1 MSDPPN
7 AAAGELAA
15 DVRAGRH
22 TARELVA
29 ASLDRIDATG
39 ELNSFITIIEE
50 SARERAD
57 SIDARVEAG
66 ADPGPLAGVPVGI
79 KDLRTRKAGVPNTL
93 GIRALADNVA
103 SEDSIGVER
112 LEAAGAVVVGTTST
126 PAMAHTI
133 KTENRLVGATSTPF
147 DAERSAGGSSGGSAA
162 AVAAGSVRLA
172 TGSAIGGSL
181 RVPASCCHVI
191 GLKPTLGVVPE
202 YTSMD
207 GFCAMTPTFVG
218 GPIARCVED
227 TALLLDVLAGYDGRD
242 PLSVPLGDPDYLA
255 ATGRPSGELS
265 VAYSPDLDLQPVESA
280 VRAVVGEALEDLASA
295 GVGVESVD
303 VDLPPYR
310 RLSKAYVTQVGAFF
324 GAFAE
329 QIEAE
334 HGIDFETAAIAD
346 TARATATLAE
356 GVETVEER
364 LSNVPRTDAYRAI
377 EAALGDHDALVT
389 PTLTVPPYGKHLADG
404 YPTEIDGESVRGV
417 PTDAMLTWVF
427 NLTGHPAA
435 SVPAGFTEDGL
446 PVGLQVVGHRYA
458 ETDVL
463 AVAAALERHRPWADA
478 YRGLF
483 DRIG

>member
-1 MSDPPN
+1 MSGLPD
-7 AAAGELAA
+7 AAVGDLAA
-15 DVRAGRH
+15 DVRAGRRS
-22 TARELVA
+22 ARDLVE
-29 ASLDRIDATG
+29 ASLDRIDATDD
-39 ELNSFITIIEE
+39 LNSFITVVGK

-57 SIDARVEAG
+57 AIDARVEAG
-66 ADPGPLAGVPVGI
+66 EDPGPLAGVPVGI

-112 LEAAGAVVVGTTST
+112 LEAAGAVIVGTTST

-133 KTENRLVGATSTPF
+133 KTENRLVGATPTPF
-147 DAERSAGGSSGGSAA
+147 DPERSAGGSSGGSAA
-162 AVAAGSVRLA
+162 AVATGSVRLA
-172 TGSAIGGSL
+172 TGSDIGGSL
-181 RVPASCCHVI
+181 RVPAACCSVV

-207 GFCAMTPTFVG
+207 GFCATTPTFVG
-218 GPIARCVED
+218 GPIARRVDD
-227 TALLLDVLAGYDGRD
+227 TALLLDVLAGDDGRD
-242 PLSVPLGDPDYLA
+242 PLSVPLGDPDYVA
-255 ATGRPSGELS
+255 ATDRPSGDLS
-265 VAYSPDLDLQPVESA
+265 VAYSPNLDLQPVDPV
-280 VRAVVGEALEDLASA
+280 VRAVVDEAVEDLASA
-295 GVGVESVD
+295 GVEVESVG

-324 GAFAE
+324 GAFAA

-334 HGIDFETAAIAD
+334 HGIDVEATDVED
-346 TARATATLAE
+346 TARATAALAK

-364 LSNVPRTDAYRAI
+364 LSNVSRTDAYRAI
-377 EAALGDHDALVT
+377 EAALGDRDALVT

-404 YPTEIDGESVRGV
+404 YPTEVDGESVRGV

-427 NLTGHPAA
+427 NMTGHPAA
-435 SVPAGFTEDGL
+435 SVPAGFTDGGL

-463 AVAAALERHRPWADA
+463 AVAAALERARPWADA
-478 YRGLF
+478 YGDLYV
-483 DRIG
+483 D